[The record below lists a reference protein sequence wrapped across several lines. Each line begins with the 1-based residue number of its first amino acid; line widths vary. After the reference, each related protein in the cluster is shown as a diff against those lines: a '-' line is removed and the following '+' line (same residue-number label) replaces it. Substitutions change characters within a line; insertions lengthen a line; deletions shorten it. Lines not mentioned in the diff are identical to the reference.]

1 MSLKWQLMNCW
12 GKMIKMTKN
21 EYICELY
28 EGLKELDGKIVD
40 DVIDDVEEYFMEGKA
55 RGLSEEEVIKELG
68 PASDFVSGLLNQERE
83 LSSSRSLTIKT
94 NEHLYVFDNAAGKIE
109 INGSDHFFIKS
120 DKSYETIENDTETV
134 YSSIRNEGF
143 IFFNCNDM
151 QISLDDSMKNIKVI
165 SKAGDVIIEA
175 DGTKVTK
182 MDDLNKVKNSHKI
195 GDEMKIKVNRD
206 GQEKELT
213 VTLGE
218 QP

>member
-83 LSSSRSLTIKT
+83 LSSSRLLRQMSISMFLTMRP
-94 NEHLYVFDNAAGKIE
+94 ERLRLMA
-109 INGSDHFFIKS
+109 
-120 DKSYETIENDTETV
+120 
-134 YSSIRNEGF
+134 
-143 IFFNCNDM
+143 
-151 QISLDDSMKNIKVI
+151 QITFL
-165 SKAGDVIIEA
+165 
-175 DGTKVTK
+175 
-182 MDDLNKVKNSHKI
+182 
-195 GDEMKIKVNRD
+195 
-206 GQEKELT
+206 
-213 VTLGE
+213 
-218 QP
+218 